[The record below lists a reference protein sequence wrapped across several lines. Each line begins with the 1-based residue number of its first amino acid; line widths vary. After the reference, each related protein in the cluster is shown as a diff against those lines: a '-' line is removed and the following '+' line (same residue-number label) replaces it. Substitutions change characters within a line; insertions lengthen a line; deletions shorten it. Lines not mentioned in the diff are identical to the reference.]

1 MSSSMWSATLLPE
14 PDSPL
19 TMTSRIDQGA
29 LGLTRRAGLDHVLGV
44 MVRSLF
50 LVFFY
55 APIEFVGERVDRRI
69 HVVFGRLGVDLV
81 SPQHERCFC
90 LVAELLDREHAVN
103 IDELFEVP

>member
-1 MSSSMWSATLLPE
+1 MWSATLLPE

-29 LGLTRRAGLDHVLGV
+29 
-44 MVRSLF
+44 
-50 LVFFY
+50 
-55 APIEFVGERVDRRI
+55 IEFVGERVDRRI

-81 SPQHERCFC
+81 SPQHEGCFC